1 MVLNTMATLKIQER
15 KRLRQIG
22 HALQPVVM
30 IGSQGLTESVV
41 EETLRALNDHE
52 LIKVKV
58 VTEDRESR
66 ATVITDLIERT
77 RAENVQQ
84 IGKIVLLYKKAA
96 QQNAKLSN
104 IVRFAHLS
112 N

>member
-1 MVLNTMATLKIQER
+1 MSTLKIQER

-30 IGSQGLTESVV
+30 IGSQGLSDSVV

-58 VTEDRESR
+58 AVENREER
-66 ATVITDLIERT
+66 ASLIEQLSSRT
-77 RAENVQQ
+77 NAHNVQQ
-84 IGKIVLLYKKAA
+84 IGKIVLLYKKSA

-104 IVRFAHLS
+104 LVRFAHLS
-112 N
+112 Q

>member
-1 MVLNTMATLKIQER
+1 MATLKIQER

-30 IGSQGLTESVV
+30 IGSQGLTDNVV
-41 EETLRALNDHE
+41 DETLRALNDHE

-66 ATVITDLIERT
+66 AALIAELVDRT
-77 RAENVQQ
+77 TAQNVQQ

-96 QQNAKLSN
+96 QQNPKLSN

-112 N
+112 NS

>member
-1 MVLNTMATLKIQER
+1 MATLKIQER

-30 IGSQGLTESVV
+30 IGSQGLTDNVV

-66 ATVITDLIERT
+66 AALIAELTERT
-77 RAENVQQ
+77 TAQNVQQ

-96 QQNAKLSN
+96 QQNPKLSN

-112 N
+112 NS

>member
-1 MVLNTMATLKIQER
+1 MATLKIQER

-30 IGSQGLTESVV
+30 IGSQGLTDNVV

-58 VTEDRESR
+58 AGEDR
-66 ATVITDLIERT
+66 DLRQQLSLELVERT
-77 RAENVQQ
+77 QAHNVQQ
-84 IGKIVLLYKKAA
+84 IGKIILLYKKAA

-104 IVRFAHLS
+104 LVRFAHLG

>member
-1 MVLNTMATLKIQER
+1 MATLKIQER

-30 IGSQGLTESVV
+30 IGTNGLTDNVV
-41 EETLRALNDHE
+41 EEALRALNDHE

-58 VTEDRESR
+58 VSEDREQR
-66 ATVITDLIERT
+66 AVLINELIERT
-77 RAENVQQ
+77 GSESVQQ
-84 IGKIVLLYKKAA
+84 IGKIVLIYKKAA
-96 QQNAKLSN
+96 QQNPKLSN

>member
-1 MVLNTMATLKIQER
+1 MSTLKIQER

-30 IGSQGLTESVV
+30 IGSQGLTDNVV

-58 VTEDRESR
+58 AAEDRNDR
-66 ATVITDLIERT
+66 ASIIEQLSTRT
-77 RAENVQQ
+77 GSHNVQQ

-104 IVRFAHLS
+104 LVRYAHLS
-112 N
+112 Q

>member
-1 MVLNTMATLKIQER
+1 MATLKMQER

-30 IGSQGLTESVV
+30 IGAHGLTDNVV

-58 VTEDRESR
+58 AGEDREQR
-66 ATVITDLIERT
+66 AALIQQLVERT
-77 RAENVQQ
+77 AANNVQQ
-84 IGKIVLLYKKAA
+84 IGKIVLIYKKSA
-96 QQNAKLSN
+96 QQNPKLSN

>member
-1 MVLNTMATLKIQER
+1 MATLKIQER

-30 IGSQGLTESVV
+30 LGNQGLTDNVV

-66 ATVITDLIERT
+66 ATLIAELVART
-77 RAENVQQ
+77 AAQNVQQ

-104 IVRFAHLS
+104 IVRFAHIS
-112 N
+112 NN

>member
-1 MVLNTMATLKIQER
+1 MATLKIQER

-30 IGSQGLTESVV
+30 IGTHGLTDNVV

-58 VTEDRESR
+58 AGEDREQR
-66 ATVITDLIERT
+66 TALIQQLVERT
-77 RAENVQQ
+77 TAENVQQ
-84 IGKIVLLYKKAA
+84 IGKIVLIYKKAA
-96 QQNAKLSN
+96 QQNPKLSN